1 MTLLFLAVLFLLQTP
16 APPRDAPAPSASG
29 SFTIRG
35 RVTDA
40 ISGQPL
46 QGVHVGVSPMSERM
60 IAGRGALTGAD
71 GKWEVTGLVA
81 GDYSL
86 SHAKL
91 GYNRVRGVRI
101 YSPVHVSAQYPVREV
116 ELVLMRGG
124 VISGRVLDPLGE
136 AMPGVQV
143 SALRIMNNEAW
154 SSTQGDMTDDRG
166 AFRLYGLEPGDF
178 YVSASPN
185 GRHTAEN
192 TPGTQRNPIL
202 TYYPGT
208 PNVSEAER
216 VVLGEQG
223 EISDLTFQVQT
234 TATFNVSGRVVTS
247 GGSFRSGSVQLYDDD
262 ARQVQVRGHVPRS
275 GISGDG
281 RFAVAGVLPGEY
293 VVATNVNLD
302 EGEEIGEARIVVEDK
317 DMDIVVQTRGP
328 TLLSGRV
335 VSTGSTAP
343 PFKTLRILAFPAEGV
358 RSPMMRGGNAA
369 IQADG
374 TFQVESFASRVRL
387 RVDAPS
393 DPLGWRVQEIRFR
406 GQHVMKTG
414 LDVANDPGPVT
425 GIEVVVVGNTARV
438 RGTAKASDNT
448 PLPDGTVVIVP
459 EEPDE
464 DEPLLAYRAVITA
477 GGFVSRPIAPGRYL
491 VAAIRPTG
499 NGIMNQE
506 LIEQVRST
514 GFAIELGE
522 HETAA
527 LALTVMRWRE

>member
-1 MTLLFLAVLFLLQTP
+1 MALFFALALLLQTP
-16 APPRDAPAPSASG
+16 AAPPRDGPAPNVSE

-35 RVTDA
+35 GVTDA

-46 QGVHVGVSPMSERM
+46 QGVQVGVSPMSERM
-60 IAGRGALTGAD
+60 MAGRGALTDAD

-81 GDYSL
+81 GDYTL

-101 YSPVHVSAQYPVREV
+101 YSPVHVSAQHPVREV

-136 AMPGVQV
+136 AMPGVHV
-143 SALRIMNNEAW
+143 SALRIVNNEAY
-154 SSTQGDMTDDRG
+154 SATRGDTTDDRG

-178 YVSASPN
+178 YVSALPD

-192 TPGTQRNPIL
+192 TAGTQRNPII

-234 TATFNVSGRVVTS
+234 AATFNVSGRVVTS
-247 GGSFRSGSVQLYDDD
+247 AGSFRDGSVQLYDDD

-302 EGEEIGEARIVVEDK
+302 DGEEIGEARIVVEDK
-317 DMDIVVQTRGP
+317 DVDIVVQTRGP

-335 VSTGSTAP
+335 VSAAGTAP
-343 PFKTLRILAFPAEGV
+343 PFKTLRILAFPAEAE

-393 DPLGWRVQEIRFR
+393 DPLGWRVQEIRLR
-406 GQHVMKTG
+406 GQHVRKTG
-414 LDVANDPGPVT
+414 LDVGTDSGPVT
-425 GIEVVVVGNTARV
+425 GIEVVIVGNTARV
-438 RGTAKASDNT
+438 RGTAKASDGT
-448 PLPDGTVVIVP
+448 PLPEGTVVVVP
-459 EEPDE
+459 EEPDP
-464 DEPLLAYRAVITA
+464 DEPLMAFRAVITA
-477 GGFVSRPIAPGRYL
+477 GTFVSRPITPRTLPRRGDNANRYRRHHSGTHRPG
-491 VAAIRPTG
+491 AIRWLGNRTG
-499 NGIMNQE
+499 
-506 LIEQVRST
+506 RP
-514 GFAIELGE
+514 
-522 HETAA
+522 
-527 LALTVMRWRE
+527 

>member
-1 MTLLFLAVLFLLQTP
+1 MAVVLVALALLLQTP
-16 APPRDAPAPSASG
+16 AAPPRDRPALSDATG
-29 SFTIRG
+29 SFVIRG

-40 ISGQPL
+40 VSGQPL
-46 QGVHVGVSPMSERM
+46 KGVHVGVSPMSERM
-60 IAGRGALTGAD
+60 IAGRGALTDAD
-71 GKWEVTGLVA
+71 GRWEVTGLVA
-81 GDYSL
+81 GDYNL

-101 YSPVHVSAQYPVREV
+101 YSPVHVSAQHPVREV

-136 AMPGVQV
+136 AMPGVHV
-143 SALRIMNNEAW
+143 SALHVVDNEAW
-154 SSTQGDMTDDRG
+154 SASQGDTTDDRG

-178 YVSASPN
+178 YVSALPN

-234 TATFNVSGRVVTS
+234 AATFNVSGRVVTS
-247 GGSFRSGSVQLYDDD
+247 AVSFRGGSVQLHDDN
-262 ARQVQVRGHVPRS
+262 ARQVQMRGHVPRS

-293 VVATNVNLD
+293 VVATAVHLD

-317 DMDIVVQTRGP
+317 DVDLVVPTRGP
-328 TLLSGRV
+328 TLLIGRV
-335 VSTGSTAP
+335 VSAGGTAP
-343 PFKTLRILAFPAEGV
+343 PFTRLRIVAFPGEGV
-358 RSPMMRGGNAA
+358 RSPMTPGGSAA

-406 GQHVMKTG
+406 GEHVMKAG
-414 LDVANDPGPVT
+414 LDVGTDPGPVT
-425 GIEVVVVGNTARV
+425 GIEVVVIGNTARL
-438 RGTAKASDNT
+438 RGTAKASDGT
-448 PLPDGTVVIVP
+448 PLPEGTVVVVQ
-459 EEPDE
+459 EEPDP
-464 DEPLLAYRAVITA
+464 DEPLMAFRAVITA
-477 GGFVSRPIAPGRYL
+477 GTFVSRPIAPGRYF
-491 VAAIRPTG
+491 VAAITPTRSDV
-499 NGIMNQE
+499 IDQE
-506 LIEQVRST
+506 LIERVRSAGT
-514 GFAIELGE
+514 AIELGE
-522 HETAA
+522 HETAT
-527 LALTVMRWRE
+527 LALTVMR